1 MIFGCSV
8 GKNAQDSATSHE
20 PIQAAYTV
28 DDTVI
33 VFVIMKIYTDSL
45 THSNK
50 IIVQDKIYTSGRV
63 KDHTAGFGNIGSHIS
78 CFLYDGNN
86 LLDSIRMEHPLHKQV
101 EYFDENHQMG
111 MKEINQNEAEFSVR
125 FQLKGKG
132 NTIKVIE
139 TLDRNKIRELTM
151 IQL

>member
-1 MIFGCSV
+1 
-8 GKNAQDSATSHE
+8 
-20 PIQAAYTV
+20 
-28 DDTVI
+28 
-33 VFVIMKIYTDSL
+33 
-45 THSNK
+45 
-50 IIVQDKIYTSGRV
+50 
-63 KDHTAGFGNIGSHIS
+63 
-78 CFLYDGNN
+78 
-86 LLDSIRMEHPLHKQV
+86 
-101 EYFDENHQMG
+101 MG